1 MSKEPM
7 QPPRPQGG
15 LSLVELMVAMVVA
28 LILLLGVVQIYLGTS
43 ATSRTQE
50 GLSRVQENA
59 RFAID
64 TLSRDIRMA
73 GHNGCARTSPPD
85 VTVMANHA
93 DEDYILSGQHV
104 VGVTDADNAP
114 AEFWIN
120 GAPDNLVEDQ
130 PAVRVTFSSGGE
142 VAAEEG
148 SFGNSAEFDIDS
160 NTIGLRQND
169 FAMVTDCR
177 TAHVFE
183 ITNNIDDSDST
194 INIAHSA
201 GGGQTGGGN
210 SPHQWDGSEQNYD
223 GGAQVMRF
231 YSYTYYVGENPN
243 GDPAL
248 YRREDMRSAGQSD
261 VVELVDNVQAM
272 RIAYGEDTD
281 EDRQVDQYVTAN
293 DLNDTDWED
302 VVSFRIALLL
312 RSEEVLAEEHTT
324 SFDLLG
330 QGTLTF
336 TDDRRIYQQAATT
349 IALRNRMP

>member
-1 MSKEPM
+1 MSTERVHA
-7 QPPRPQGG
+7 PRRQQG

-28 LILLLGVVQIYLGTS
+28 LILLIGVVQIYLGTS

-64 TLSRDIRMA
+64 TLSRDVRMA

-85 VTVMANHA
+85 VTIMANHA
-93 DEDYILSGQHV
+93 DEDYILTGQHV
-104 VGVTDADNAP
+104 IGVAAAASAGDD
-114 AEFWIN
+114 FWIN
-120 GAPDNLVEDQ
+120 GEPDNLVADQ

-142 VAAEEG
+142 VSAEEG
-148 SFGNSAEFDIDS
+148 TFGNSAEFDIDS

-194 INIAHSA
+194 INLAHSA
-201 GGGQTGGGN
+201 GGGETGGGN
-210 SPHQWDGSEQNYD
+210 TPHQWDDSAQAYD
-223 GGAQVMRF
+223 DGAQVMRF
-231 YSYTYYVGENPN
+231 YSYTYYIGENPN
-243 GDPAL
+243 ENPAL
-248 YRREDMRSAGQSD
+248 YRREDMRSAGQAD

-272 RIAYGEDTD
+272 RVAYGQDTAG
-281 EDRQVDQYVTAN
+281 DRQVDQYVTAG

-302 VVSFRIALLL
+302 VLSVRVALLL
-312 RSEEVLAEEHTT
+312 RSDEVLREAHTA

-336 TDDRRIYQQAATT
+336 TDDRRIYQQATTT
-349 IALRNRMP
+349 ITLRNRMP

>member
-1 MSKEPM
+1 MSKDGM
-7 QPPRPQGG
+7 HTPRRQQG

-28 LILLLGVVQIYLGTS
+28 LILLFGVVQIYLGTS

-93 DEDYILSGQHV
+93 DEDYILSGRHV
-104 VGVTDADNAP
+104 IGV
-114 AEFWIN
+114 AEAASAGSDFWIN
-120 GAPDNLVEDQ
+120 GEPGNLIDGQ

-142 VAAEEG
+142 VSAEED
-148 SFGNSAEFDIDS
+148 SFGGSAEFDIDS

-183 ITNNIDDSDST
+183 ITNDIDDSDST
-194 INIAHSA
+194 LNIAHSA

-210 SPHQWDGSEQNYD
+210 SPHQWDDSEQNYND
-223 GGAQVMRF
+223 GAQVMRF
-231 YSYTYYVGENPN
+231 YSYTYYIAKNPSGN
-243 GDPAL
+243 RAL
-248 YRREDMRSAGQSD
+248 YRREDMRSAGQPD
-261 VVELVDNVQAM
+261 VVELVDNVEAM
-272 RIAYGEDTD
+272 RLAYGQDTD
-281 EDRQVDQYVTAN
+281 EDRQVDQYVTAD
-293 DLNDTDWED
+293 DLSDTDWED
-302 VVSFRIALLL
+302 VVSVRLALLL
-312 RSEEVLAEEHTT
+312 RSDEVLSEAHTT